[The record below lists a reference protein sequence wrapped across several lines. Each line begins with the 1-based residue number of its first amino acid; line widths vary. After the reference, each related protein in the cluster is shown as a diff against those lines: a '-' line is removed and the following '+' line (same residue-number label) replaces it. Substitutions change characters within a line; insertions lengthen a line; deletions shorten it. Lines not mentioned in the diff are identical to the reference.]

1 MAHYA
6 FINEENIV
14 VEVITG
20 KDEDD
25 LDTLPEGYES
35 WEEYYE
41 SKRDG
46 LICKRTSYNTMANQ
60 HLNEGTPFRGNYAG
74 IGMTYDIVND
84 VFYGEQP
91 FPSWLLNETTWT
103 WEAPVPYPSDANNKM
118 DTSLPYKSY
127 VWSEDDTD
135 WILDA
140 TYNYNAE
147 TEEWELAE

>member
-6 FINEENIV
+6 FVNEENIV

-35 WEEYYE
+35 WERYYE
-41 SKRDG
+41 TKRER
-46 LICKRTSYNTMANQ
+46 LICKRTSYNTRANQ
-60 HLNEGTPFRGNYAG
+60 HLDDGTPFRGNYAG
-74 IGMTYDIVND
+74 VGMTYDIVND

-91 FPSWLLNETTWT
+91 FASWILNETNWT
-103 WEAPVPYPSDANNKM
+103 WEAPVPYPSDANNEM

-140 TYNYNAE
+140 TYNFNAE
-147 TEEWELAE
+147 TEEWELEE